1 MLSVVVLVVDD
12 EFSVSA
18 KEPRGDAPVA
28 ADPHSPGA
36 LPFALERMKSKT
48 GEPHIFRIHRGVQA
62 TQDQAQSIGMCGLE
76 FGPGSRL
83 EEADQILVLK
93 APDHGT
99 RCNRYRYG
107 QKDALRFSSPACA
120 SPSWQADK
128 GQVARI
134 QRGQASGSWQ
144 TASMLCPSGPMT
156 NAA

>member
-48 GEPHIFRIHRGVQA
+48 GEPPIFRIHRGVQA

-83 EEADQILVLK
+83 EEADQTLVLK
-93 APDHGT
+93 APDHGS

-107 QKDALRFSSPACA
+107 LQDALRFSSPACA
-120 SPSWQADK
+120 SPSGGLTKVRWREFSEVSPRVH
-128 GQVARI
+128 GTRLRCCARPD
-134 QRGQASGSWQ
+134 R
-144 TASMLCPSGPMT
+144 
-156 NAA
+156 